1 MSAAGPSQ
9 GAKAPSGGSAT
20 AAGVERG
27 GHAMRPALHQLGTA
41 DIAPLEA
48 RIAAFPEVWQDLA
61 RSCYCTL
68 LARAGWPAAPAD
80 GPPLGGQAPS
90 PSEAPGTP
98 APGGSR
104 AGAAAERGGCFPPA
118 ALAALA
124 EQAAALAVGVSE
136 DLGGSQPYIPLGQS
150 VLAGER
156 CVRVVRAWRDGRP
169 FKAIAEAEK
178 ITDRRVRQI
187 VSAWQHETFAR
198 RQGALELEP
207 ALKN

>member
-1 MSAAGPSQ
+1 
-9 GAKAPSGGSAT
+9 
-20 AAGVERG
+20 
-27 GHAMRPALHQLGTA
+27 MRPALHQLGTA

-68 LARAGWPAAPAD
+68 LSRAGWPQA
-80 GPPLGGQAPS
+80 GQ
-90 PSEAPGTP
+90 G
-98 APGGSR
+98 
-104 AGAAAERGGCFPPA
+104 

-136 DLGGSQPYIPLGQS
+136 DLGGSQPYIPVGLS
-150 VLAGER
+150 VLASEK
-156 CVRVVRAWRDGRP
+156 CARVVRAWRDGRP

-198 RQGALELEP
+198 RQGALDLAP
-207 ALKN
+207 KN